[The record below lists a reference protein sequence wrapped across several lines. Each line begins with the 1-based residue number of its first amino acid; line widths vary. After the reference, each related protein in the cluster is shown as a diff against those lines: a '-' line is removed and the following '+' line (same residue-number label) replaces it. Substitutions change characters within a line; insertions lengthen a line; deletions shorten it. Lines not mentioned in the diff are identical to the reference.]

1 MSTEAKS
8 QAATSNL
15 NSKKFIAYMV
25 ADVTWTGLLL
35 AGLYWLKVIL
45 ENEGGAAV
53 VSQAGIVSLL
63 FTMTIVKGFV
73 QAGYIGS
80 QAWLD
85 KYVKVA
91 EIAAGKLDGD
101 DDDTEEKP
109 KAPEASPPT
118 T

>member
-1 MSTEAKS
+1 VSKSTKAQVS
-8 QAATSNL
+8 SNL

-45 ENEGGAAV
+45 EAEGGAAV
-53 VSQAGIVSLL
+53 VSQAGLVSLL

-91 EIAAGKLDGD
+91 EIAADKLDG

-109 KAPEASPPT
+109 KATEPSTPT
-118 T
+118 P

>member
-1 MSTEAKS
+1 MTTKPKASS
-8 QAATSNL
+8 NSNL

-45 ENEGGAAV
+45 ESEGGAAV

-91 EIAAGKLDGD
+91 EIAADKFDG

-109 KAPEASPPT
+109 KAPEPNPPT

>member
-1 MSTEAKS
+1 MTTKAKP

-25 ADVTWTGLLL
+25 ADVSWTGLLL
-35 AGLYWLKVIL
+35 AALYWLKVIL

-91 EIAAGKLDGD
+91 EIAADKLDG